1 MQASRP
7 GTNVIKI
14 GEVIRWMVILMPSNL
29 PSSFSRGS
37 QKPYSPPET
46 RAAPPPVPE
55 MASQG
60 GGASNSTMIVAVL
73 ALALALLSVYGTYFM
88 EKPLSP
94 AQKAQLLGIASDL
107 ETLQTRSIVMTAP
120 VSTTISL
127 DRSYPIKD
135 LFPAEF
141 DIPLSFV
148 IPIDTQLVGLSGT
161 GQPVQFRVQEEVPI
175 QATIPISSAR
185 AFGNNTIQI
194 KKELPVEAKFT
205 SAINIRAAYGQDLN
219 KIIDKLE
226 AIANN

>member
-1 MQASRP
+1 
-7 GTNVIKI
+7 
-14 GEVIRWMVILMPSNL
+14 MPSNL
-29 PSSFSRGS
+29 PSSFSRPGAS
-37 QKPYSPPET
+37 KPYSAPDIPAQSPN
-46 RAAPPPVPE
+46 AA
-55 MASQG
+55 AQG
-60 GGASNSTMIVAVL
+60 GTSNITMIIAVL
-73 ALALALLSVYGTYFM
+73 ALALAMVSVYGTYFM
-88 EKPLSP
+88 EKPLSS
-94 AQKAQLLGIASDL
+94 AQKAQLMGIAEDL
-107 ETLQTRSIVMTAP
+107 RTLQNRDIVMTAP

-161 GQPVQFRVQEEVPI
+161 GQPVQFRVQDEVPI

-205 SAINIRAAYGQDLN
+205 SSIKIRAAYGQDLN
-219 KIIDKLE
+219 NIIDKLE
-226 AIANN
+226 SVAKN